1 MRQIGIDLD
10 VHRVIENGRLSF
22 DEDHNAILRR
32 LLAID
37 APLPKTVPS
46 SVVTRQPR
54 SSGAYSLMLGTQP
67 IEANS
72 LKELLRR
79 VLLKAEQ
86 LRPGTIDK
94 IAQMPTPRGRF
105 VVARSAQQLY
115 HNAPHLAGLAE
126 KLGSPNWWYDTNV
139 GRKQVQAFMKVIA
152 RLLDLPT
159 IPAISKRSEKT
170 PMTAADLG
178 LDPA

>member
-10 VHRVIENGRLSF
+10 VHRAIENGRLSF
-22 DEDHNAILRR
+22 DEDQNAILRR

-37 APLPKTVPS
+37 TPGPRSATL
-46 SVVTRQPR
+46 VTIPRQPR
-54 SSGAYSLMLGTQP
+54 SSGAYSLMLGNQP

-86 LRPGTIDK
+86 LQPGIIGR
-94 IAQMPTPRGRF
+94 IAGMATPRGRF

-115 HNAPHLAGLAE
+115 PNAPHLAGLAE
-126 KLGSPNWWYDTNV
+126 KL
-139 GRKQVQAFMKVIA
+139 
-152 RLLDLPT
+152 
-159 IPAISKRSEKT
+159 
-170 PMTAADLG
+170 
-178 LDPA
+178 